1 MKEASYGSLV
11 VRPLAVS
18 LQARA
23 SCHQGALARNTFEF
37 VQARLEYVLTFL
49 KRLAFIL

>member
-23 SCHQGALARNTFEF
+23 SCHQGALASNTFEL